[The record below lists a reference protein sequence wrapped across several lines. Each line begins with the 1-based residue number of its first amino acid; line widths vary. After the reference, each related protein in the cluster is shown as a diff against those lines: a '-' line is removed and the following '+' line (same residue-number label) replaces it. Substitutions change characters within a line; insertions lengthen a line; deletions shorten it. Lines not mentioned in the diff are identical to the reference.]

1 MPVDRL
7 RERRSAQATV
17 RVLAYR
23 EAMTDTLTREIEIG
37 ESPQNPMRR
46 ALRRARAWVERHP
59 RIRFAY
65 RFAVGVLGAIVV
77 VGGLILVPL
86 PGPGWLIVF
95 LGIAIL
101 GTEFPAAHRV
111 GQWLKRVL
119 ASALSRWKAW
129 RASRSARASS
139 SSRMDTPRA

>member
-1 MPVDRL
+1 MPAVRL

-77 VGGLILVPL
+77 IGGLILVPL

-129 RASRSARASS
+129 RASRSARSSS

>member
-1 MPVDRL
+1 
-7 RERRSAQATV
+7 
-17 RVLAYR
+17 
-23 EAMTDTLTREIEIG
+23 MTDTLTREIEIG
-37 ESPQNPMRR
+37 ESPQHPVRR

-65 RFAVGVLGAIVV
+65 RFAVAVLGATVAIV
-77 VGGLILVPL
+77 GLILVPL

-101 GTEFPAAHRV
+101 GTEFPAAHRL

-119 ASALSRWKAW
+119 AKALARWKSW
-129 RASRSARASS
+129 RASRAARESS
-139 SSRMDTPRA
+139 TSRTDTPRA

>member
-1 MPVDRL
+1 MNRRL
-7 RERRSAQATV
+7 HPREAQATG
-17 RVLAYR
+17 RIFAYLFV
-23 EAMTDTLTREIEIG
+23 MTDTLTREIEIG
-37 ESPQNPMRR
+37 ESPQHPVRR

-65 RFAVGVLGAIVV
+65 RFTVGVAGLLVV
-77 VGGLILVPL
+77 IAGLILVPL

-111 GQWLKRVL
+111 GQWLKRIL
-119 ASALSRWKAW
+119 ARVVARWKAW
-129 RASRSARASS
+129 RASRTARASTS
-139 SSRMDTPRA
+139 PRTDIPQS

>member
-1 MPVDRL
+1 MPVARL

-119 ASALSRWKAW
+119 ARAVSRWKAW

>member
-1 MPVDRL
+1 
-7 RERRSAQATV
+7 
-17 RVLAYR
+17 
-23 EAMTDTLTREIEIG
+23 MTDTLTREIEIG
-37 ESPQNPMRR
+37 ESSQHPVRR

-65 RFAVGVLGAIVV
+65 RLAVGLLGGTVAIV
-77 VGGLILVPL
+77 GLILVPL

-119 ASALSRWKAW
+119 AKALSRWKAW
-129 RASRSARASS
+129 RASRAAR
-139 SSRMDTPRA
+139 

>member
-1 MPVDRL
+1 
-7 RERRSAQATV
+7 
-17 RVLAYR
+17 
-23 EAMTDTLTREIEIG
+23 MTDTLTREIEIG
-37 ESPQNPMRR
+37 ESPQHPVRR

-65 RFAVGVLGAIVV
+65 RFAVGVLGVFVV
-77 VGGLILVPL
+77 IAGLILVPL

-119 ASALSRWKAW
+119 ASAVARWKAW
-129 RASRSARASS
+129 RASRAARASS
-139 SSRMDTPRA
+139 SSRTDMPQS

>member
-1 MPVDRL
+1 
-7 RERRSAQATV
+7 
-17 RVLAYR
+17 
-23 EAMTDTLTREIEIG
+23 MTDTLTREIEIG
-37 ESPQNPMRR
+37 ESPQHPMRR
-46 ALRRARAWVERHP
+46 MLRRARAWVERHP

-65 RFAVGVLGAIVV
+65 RLAVGVLGVTVAII
-77 VGGLILVPL
+77 GLILVPL

-119 ASALSRWKAW
+119 ASALARWKSW
-129 RASRSARASS
+129 RASRRAKAA
-139 SSRMDTPRA
+139 SRG

>member
-1 MPVDRL
+1 
-7 RERRSAQATV
+7 
-17 RVLAYR
+17 
-23 EAMTDTLTREIEIG
+23 MTDTLTREIEIG
-37 ESPQNPMRR
+37 ESPQHPVRR
-46 ALRRARAWVERHP
+46 MLRRARAWVERHP

-65 RFAVGVLGAIVV
+65 RLAVGVLGATVAII
-77 VGGLILVPL
+77 GLILVPL

-119 ASALSRWKAW
+119 AGALARWKSW
-129 RASRSARASS
+129 RASRAESPKR
-139 SSRMDTPRA
+139 

>member
-1 MPVDRL
+1 
-7 RERRSAQATV
+7 
-17 RVLAYR
+17 
-23 EAMTDTLTREIEIG
+23 MTDTLTREIEIG
-37 ESPQNPMRR
+37 ESPQNPLRR

-65 RFAVGVLGAIVV
+65 RFAVAVLGVTVAVI
-77 VGGLILVPL
+77 GLILVPL

-101 GTEFPAAHRV
+101 GTEFPAAHRM

-119 ASALSRWKAW
+119 AKAVSRWKAW

-139 SSRMDTPRA
+139 TSRMDTPRA